1 MIVKRKTLVSAFLLL
16 FLFFSFVGCGNEN
29 ESDSGEREEGTILSG
44 KYYEDGDIEKDFYVI
59 GEDETIVF
67 PKKMQEALAALIEEE
82 LEGEPGQDKETYM
95 QKIRARLSESFPY
108 QAVSVSEGEEIRVK
122 GIDGDNLSVK
132 FLYSIEKRM
141 IFWNDTEYFW
151 VSATK

>member
-44 KYYEDGDIEKDFYVI
+44 KYYEDGDVEKDFYVI

-82 LEGEPGQDKETYM
+82 
-95 QKIRARLSESFPY
+95 
-108 QAVSVSEGEEIRVK
+108 
-122 GIDGDNLSVK
+122 
-132 FLYSIEKRM
+132 IE
-141 IFWNDTEYFW
+141 
-151 VSATK
+151 